1 MKGDLTFTI
10 IKPNVVKKHK
20 AGTVIQLIE
29 DGGFEILNM
38 KMIRLSRQQA
48 GEFYLEHKEK
58 AFYNSLIDFMVSD
71 RIIVLVLKKENAVEN
86 YRDFIG
92 GATDPE
98 KAKKGSIRQ
107 LFGDNVTEN
116 AVHGSDSD
124 LSAEREINFFFNN
137 VE

>member
-10 IKPNVVKKHK
+10 IKPNVIKKHK

-38 KMIRLSRQQA
+38 KMIQLSSQQA
-48 GEFYLEHKEK
+48 SEFYIEHKDK
-58 AFYNSLIDFMVSD
+58 AFFDKLINFMVSD
-71 RIIVLVLKKENAVEN
+71 KIIVMALKKPNAVEE

-92 GATDPE
+92 GATDPN
-98 KAKKGSIRQ
+98 KAREGSIRQ
-107 LFGDNVTEN
+107 LFGETVTEN

-124 LSAEREINFFFNN
+124 LSAEREINFFF
-137 VE
+137 

>member
-29 DGGFEILNM
+29 DGGFEIVNM
-38 KMIRLSRQQA
+38 KMVQLSSQQA
-48 GEFYLEHKEK
+48 GEFYKEHEGKV
-58 AFYNSLIDFMVSD
+58 FFDSLIDFMISD
-71 RIIVLVLKKENAVEN
+71 KIIVLVLKKVNAVES
-86 YRDFIG
+86 YRNFIG
-92 GATDPE
+92 GATDPSQ
-98 KAKKGSIRQ
+98 AKEGSIRQ
-107 LFGDNVTEN
+107 LFGDSVTKN

-124 LSAEREINFFFNN
+124 LSAKREINFFFKN